1 MPKQQK
7 KSWDSD
13 WARVQAEAF
22 KSHYDDSQKAHHRGR
37 EAQFVG
43 GIEAGRIAEAVFNEL
58 GKGGYKKWREEYLSE
73 VGDRTPRYW
82 RKAWTG
88 CDKLNLDPATV
99 AASGFGLV
107 AFGKWAADQIEKGV
121 KSVTEAELSAAV
133 AQKKTRSKPVPLDKA
148 KRAIGAVPEDDLT
161 ALWKWIAEQYPV
173 RVTDIEAG
181 VEDAKMALMQDAAA
195 A

>member
-1 MPKQQK
+1 MTEQQK
-7 KSWDSD
+7 KTWNGD
-13 WARVQAEAF
+13 WARKQAEAC
-22 KSHYDDSQKAHHRGR
+22 KSHYNKGQKA
-37 EAQFVG
+37 QVLN
-43 GIEAGRIAEAVFNEL
+43 GIEAGRVAEDVFNTL

-121 KSVTEAELSAAV
+121 KSVKEAELSAAV
-133 AQKKTRSKPVPLDKA
+133 ANQKKTPNGPSKKTKLEQA
-148 KRAIGAVPEDDLT
+148 QQAIKKLSDEERLK
-161 ALWKWIAEQYPV
+161 LWEWIERDYDV
-173 RVTDIEAG
+173 RVPDIEPE
-181 VEDAKMALMQDAAA
+181 VQEAKVTSIQEPEAA
-195 A
+195 

>member
-1 MPKQQK
+1 MTEQPEQTWNGIWAKKQADRCKSYHNKGQK
-7 KSWDSD
+7 TQVLS
-13 WARVQAEAF
+13 
-22 KSHYDDSQKAHHRGR
+22 
-37 EAQFVG
+37 
-43 GIEAGRIAEAVFNEL
+43 GIEAGRVAEDVFNTL

-161 ALWKWIAEQYPV
+161 ALWNWIIEQYPV
-173 RVTDIEAG
+173 RVTSIEVEA
-181 VEDAKMALMQDAAA
+181 EDAEAA
-195 A
+195 